1 MTTFTYGGLCAV
13 LFFKVLEISVEEGYR
28 EPPTPTPSRIRSR
41 MGKSK
46 GGRRGGEV
54 IVDDDDEIE
63 KKKKKKKIETIR
75 SSSWIALSICLV
87 FVVGGS
93 GWLFVVM
100 LRLGETEWLEFW
112 YGIPSSYSHLLDRH
126 RILNRSNNS

>member
-1 MTTFTYGGLCAV
+1 M
-13 LFFKVLEISVEEGYR
+13 FFKVLEISVEEGYR
-28 EPPTPTPSRIRSR
+28 EPPTPTPTPNRIRSR

-46 GGRRGGEV
+46 GGRRGEGV
-54 IVDDDDEIE
+54 IDDDDEIE
-63 KKKKKKKIETIR
+63 EKKKKKKIETIR
-75 SSSWIALSICLV
+75 SSSWIALSICSV

-112 YGIPSSYSHLLDRH
+112 YV
-126 RILNRSNNS
+126 